1 MITVNDYTI
10 TEKEFDLACND
21 FKRRLKTHTLK
32 KEYVDSVKDQLIDAR
47 LLLDAAKKNNIAID
61 TKEVSDVYDRIVTNF
76 PAEEDFLKLLES
88 EGDTIDSLK
97 DKIKDDIML
106 KKYINDTFVDTVTVA
121 DKDVLDY
128 YNDNK
133 DNFKTESKVK
143 ASHILFDEK
152 DLDLAN
158 EVKNKIVN
166 GSNFVDMAKEHS
178 KCPSSQNNGEL
189 GYFAK
194 GQMVPE
200 FEKVAFKADIG
211 IVNGP
216 VKTQFGYHLI
226 VVYDKTGEKIEEFDN
241 VKEELKNHLKN
252 TLINYKITE
261 ATDVLK
267 EKAHIVIDNSKLE
280 AKYNK

>member
-47 LLLDAAKKNNIAID
+47 LLLDAAKKNNTAID
-61 TKEVSDVYDRIVTNF
+61 TKEVSDVYDRILTNF

-97 DKIKDDIML
+97 DKIKDDILL
-106 KKYINDTFVDTVTVA
+106 KKYINDMYVDTVDVA

-133 DNFKTESKVK
+133 DNFKSESKVK

-152 DLDLAN
+152 DLDLKKSERWSKEDLIQGVYAYRIRDKRISDITD
-158 EVKNKIVN
+158 EVRLLL
-166 GSNFVDMAKEHS
+166 
-178 KCPSSQNNGEL
+178 SQ
-189 GYFAK
+189 
-194 GQMVPE
+194 
-200 FEKVAFKADIG
+200 
-211 IVNGP
+211 
-216 VKTQFGYHLI
+216 
-226 VVYDKTGEKIEEFDN
+226 
-241 VKEELKNHLKN
+241 
-252 TLINYKITE
+252 
-261 ATDVLK
+261 
-267 EKAHIVIDNSKLE
+267 
-280 AKYNK
+280 